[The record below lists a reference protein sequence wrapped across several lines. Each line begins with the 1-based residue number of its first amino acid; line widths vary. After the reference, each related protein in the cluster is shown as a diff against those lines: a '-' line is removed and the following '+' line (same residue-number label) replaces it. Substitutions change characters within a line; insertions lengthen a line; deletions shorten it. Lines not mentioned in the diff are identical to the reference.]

1 MSSYAARMGWGTLAV
16 AAVGAV
22 FGIGATLVTD
32 VVRSRRELDQ
42 RWADT
47 KRVDYVRFL
56 TSLAQAHSRMTVVA
70 FREEPGPAREQAV
83 HHAFLSDPQHADAKS
98 VLRELA
104 IAAPD
109 HIYRAAVPVYEQLR
123 ATRDLLASHPVG
135 PESPEYQQLSWP
147 FFKDV
152 EALQQL
158 MRDDLRPP
166 SPSRTLM
173 MRSRSQ

>member
-1 MSSYAARMGWGTLAV
+1 MRLRQSERG
-16 AAVGAV
+16 

-32 VVRSRRELDQ
+32 VLRSRRERDQ

-47 KRVDYVRFL
+47 KRVIYVRFL

-70 FREEPGPAREQAV
+70 FREEPGPLRAQAV
-83 HHAFLSDPQHADAKS
+83 HHEFLSDPQHSDVRS

-109 HIYRAAVPVYEQLR
+109 HVYRAALSVHEQLR
-123 ATRDLLASHPVG
+123 ALRDLLASHPVG

-147 FFKDV
+147 FVRGFGGP
-152 EALQQL
+152 AQL

-166 SPSRTLM
+166 VSSRVRML
-173 MRSRSQ
+173 RSGSQ

>member
-1 MSSYAARMGWGTLAV
+1 MEWGTLAV

-22 FGIGATLVTD
+22 FGIGATLVAD
-32 VVRSRRELDQ
+32 VLRSRRELHQ

-47 KRVDYVRFL
+47 KRVVYVRFL

-70 FREEPGPAREQAV
+70 FREEPGPLRVQAV
-83 HHAFLSDPQHADAKS
+83 HHEFLSDPQHSDAKS

-109 HIYRAAVPVYEQLR
+109 HVYRAALPVYEQLR
-123 ATRDLLASHPVG
+123 AMRDMLASHPVG

-147 FFKDV
+147 FFKDL

-166 SPSRTLM
+166 APSRVRML
-173 MRSRSQ
+173 RSRSQ